1 MSMTRAKI
9 EATKAAART
18 VIAACDALLERLDS
32 ERSRWDY
39 QEQRNI
45 VRPKDPNDHSWGSP
59 ESGTLR
65 RKSMDLTR
73 TLAELRK

>member
-1 MSMTRAKI
+1 MSMTRSKI
-9 EATKAAART
+9 EATITGAQQFITAAQSA
-18 VIAACDALLERLDS
+18 LERLDA
-32 ERSRWDY
+32 ERGTYDY
-39 QEQRNI
+39 QARVNVE
-45 VRPKDPNDHSWGSP
+45 RPKTGGDYSYGSA